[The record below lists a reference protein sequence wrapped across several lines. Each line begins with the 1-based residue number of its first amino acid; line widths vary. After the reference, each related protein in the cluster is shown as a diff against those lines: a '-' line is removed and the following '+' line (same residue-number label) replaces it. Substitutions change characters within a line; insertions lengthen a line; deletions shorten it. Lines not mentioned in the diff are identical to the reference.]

1 MSVPIRLDPSKN
13 GTMINGNFLEV
24 KPLGAGREVGRSC
37 FVVKFMGHSIMLDC
51 GVHPAKEH
59 GEAALPLLNIV
70 IWIQLK
76 YYVELFNE
84 FHQMS
89 STKQPPKHV
98 DSKEVLNKIDTI
110 KFHELK
116 EVNGMK
122 IWCFNAGHILGA
134 AMFVIEIAGVRIL
147 YTGDF
152 SGESDHHLQSA
163 EVPPMEVDVMICEST
178 YGIMEQD
185 TRAEREKD
193 LLKKLLKAQE
203 FELILEEHWS
213 NHKEL
218 WLYSIFFFSSI
229 AKKCL
234 AYFTKYTSFM
244 NQELR
249 KNTKQSFKFK
259 IIREGG
265 STIEE
270 SHIDERPCVVLASP
284 GMLQDGFS
292 RNIFERWCT
301 DKNNG
306 VIIPGYCV
314 EGTLAKQII
323 TDSTKPF
330 TSTTGEVITPKCSV
344 VEISFCAHSDF
355 KHTQKFIGAVKPKH
369 LVLIHGENK
378 SMEQLHNALKKTYPD
393 LSIYMPM
400 VTQPIQIP
408 IETKH
413 VASLLGN
420 VVTDNN
426 VNGVFIH
433 NEKEVNTIITNPT
446 DVEKFSSLHSN
457 RIKQQLFIPCQLSL
471 ESLFPMLFEF
481 YSHALFNK
489 ETQVITIDD
498 ITLSLNQNELSVTWE
513 NDIITDITVDHLVVL
528 LLEMGISSEKEKPR
542 KVPEQQEIALEMV
555 LEVLNSKFESVM
567 VLKDPMDIKDK
578 RKMEMVGDEVD
589 DESNKLPPQNQE
601 IQSEQK
607 TIDETSPNRDDD
619 IQKEEQKDEIQKD
632 EQDEDESIDNDNDTY
647 IMITENEECVLI
659 KYPSMKVYGIGDEL
673 NQRCENVS
681 NRMTHV
687 IQTTFK

>member
-1 MSVPIRLDPSKN
+1 
-13 GTMINGNFLEV
+13 MINGNFLEV

-59 GEAALPLLNIV
+59 GEAALPLFEYCDMDSIEVLCVTHVHVDHCAALPYLVLERNFKGKIFMTPPTKDV
-70 IWIQLK
+70 FS
-76 YYVELFNE
+76 ELFNE

-185 TRAEREKD
+185 TRAEREKRFIKEIVEV
-193 LLKKLLKAQE
+193 LNRGGKCLIPVFSLGRAQE

-259 IIREGG
+259 FIREGG

-378 SMEQLHNALKKTYPD
+378 SMEQLHNALKN
-393 LSIYMPM
+393 LS
-400 VTQPIQIP
+400 
-408 IETKH
+408 
-413 VASLLGN
+413 
-420 VVTDNN
+420 
-426 VNGVFIH
+426 
-433 NEKEVNTIITNPT
+433 
-446 DVEKFSSLHSN
+446 
-457 RIKQQLFIPCQLSL
+457 
-471 ESLFPMLFEF
+471 
-481 YSHALFNK
+481 
-489 ETQVITIDD
+489 
-498 ITLSLNQNELSVTWE
+498 
-513 NDIITDITVDHLVVL
+513 
-528 LLEMGISSEKEKPR
+528 
-542 KVPEQQEIALEMV
+542 
-555 LEVLNSKFESVM
+555 
-567 VLKDPMDIKDK
+567 
-578 RKMEMVGDEVD
+578 
-589 DESNKLPPQNQE
+589 
-601 IQSEQK
+601 
-607 TIDETSPNRDDD
+607 
-619 IQKEEQKDEIQKD
+619 
-632 EQDEDESIDNDNDTY
+632 
-647 IMITENEECVLI
+647 
-659 KYPSMKVYGIGDEL
+659 
-673 NQRCENVS
+673 
-681 NRMTHV
+681 
-687 IQTTFK
+687 

>member
-1 MSVPIRLDPSKN
+1 
-13 GTMINGNFLEV
+13 
-24 KPLGAGREVGRSC
+24 
-37 FVVKFMGHSIMLDC
+37 
-51 GVHPAKEH
+51 
-59 GEAALPLLNIV
+59 
-70 IWIQLK
+70 
-76 YYVELFNE
+76 
-84 FHQMS
+84 
-89 STKQPPKHV
+89 
-98 DSKEVLNKIDTI
+98 
-110 KFHELK
+110 
-116 EVNGMK
+116 
-122 IWCFNAGHILGA
+122 
-134 AMFVIEIAGVRIL
+134 
-147 YTGDF
+147 
-152 SGESDHHLQSA
+152 
-163 EVPPMEVDVMICEST
+163 
-178 YGIMEQD
+178 
-185 TRAEREKD
+185 
-193 LLKKLLKAQE
+193 
-203 FELILEEHWS
+203 
-213 NHKEL
+213 
-218 WLYSIFFFSSI
+218 
-229 AKKCL
+229 
-234 AYFTKYTSFM
+234 
-244 NQELR
+244 
-249 KNTKQSFKFK
+249 
-259 IIREGG
+259 
-265 STIEE
+265 
-270 SHIDERPCVVLASP
+270 
-284 GMLQDGFS
+284 
-292 RNIFERWCT
+292 
-301 DKNNG
+301 
-306 VIIPGYCV
+306 
-314 EGTLAKQII
+314 
-323 TDSTKPF
+323 
-330 TSTTGEVITPKCSV
+330 
-344 VEISFCAHSDF
+344 
-355 KHTQKFIGAVKPKH
+355 
-369 LVLIHGENK
+369 
-378 SMEQLHNALKKTYPD
+378 
-393 LSIYMPM
+393 MPM

-528 LLEMGISSEKEKPR
+528 LLEM
-542 KVPEQQEIALEMV
+542 VPEQQEIALEMV

-578 RKMEMVGDEVD
+578 KKLIKQKIIQMKKELEMEMVGDEVD

-607 TIDETSPNRDDD
+607 TIDETSANKDGD